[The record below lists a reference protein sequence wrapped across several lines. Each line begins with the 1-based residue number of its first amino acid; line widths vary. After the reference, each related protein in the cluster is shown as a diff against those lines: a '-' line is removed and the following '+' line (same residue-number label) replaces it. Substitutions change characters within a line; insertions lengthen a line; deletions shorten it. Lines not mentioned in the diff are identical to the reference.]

1 MYNSIIDVFDVSGRQ
16 FLDEMIDNSGFPTKS
31 IIDYMNNARNHRYYD
46 FKERGSNHYRGM
58 PLWDI
63 NGRTVYAS
71 ARDIGNY
78 VAGYYAG
85 INGFSWDAT
94 RWAFDL
100 YQSGGKERLSTTS
113 AQYVGYEAANRP
125 KPWIKDFSFFYS
137 ISQAPKDLSI
147 FCLEMVIKAVI
158 SIFGK

>member
-1 MYNSIIDVFDVSGRQ
+1 
-16 FLDEMIDNSGFPTKS
+16 
-31 IIDYMNNARNHRYYD
+31 MNNARHHRHYD

-58 PLWDI
+58 PVWDI
-63 NGRTVYAS
+63 NGRTVFAS

-85 INGFSWDAT
+85 INGFSWDAA

-125 KPWIKDFSFFYS
+125 KPWIKDFSFF
-137 ISQAPKDLSI
+137 
-147 FCLEMVIKAVI
+147 
-158 SIFGK
+158 